1 MGNVLFIQ
9 SLQKITR
16 NLSQTVY
23 RSIVQNFALASSEE
37 AGRKLETV
45 TRNGGGQQEKQRRGL
60 ESVKSTPEGTLAGR
74 MVNIGLYLP
83 TNPNICKG
91 NFRNTRSPRS
101 GGASTRNSTTK
112 FRSKRKHSSIPIP
125 GNGSTLRSG
134 DKNEEMEI
142 KRFRAKILKD
152 FEKFLFPGENQFRST
167 KREILI
173 IHFARRYKML
183 GGDSVKRKRRT
194 NLSVVSRNTGRLNPL

>member
-101 GGASTRNSTTK
+101 FG
-112 FRSKRKHSSIPIP
+112 RSFYSKLDYEIQEQTQTFLDSDSGKRI
-125 GNGSTLRSG
+125 
-134 DKNEEMEI
+134 D
-142 KRFRAKILKD
+142 AK
-152 FEKFLFPGENQFRST
+152 
-167 KREILI
+167 
-173 IHFARRYKML
+173 
-183 GGDSVKRKRRT
+183 KRR
-194 NLSVVSRNTGRLNPL
+194 